1 MPSTPSFSKGTLNLV
16 KDKLE
21 TQTHKAHFSMIILLI
36 ISHVPYRIKLIN
48 CAVI

>member
-1 MPSTPSFSKGTLNLV
+1 MPSSPSLSKGALKLV

-21 TQTHKAHFSMIILLI
+21 KQTREAHLSMIILLI

-48 CAVI
+48 YDVI